1 MDYTRLRSMS
11 NQQLKDKGL
20 TCTITKQTA
29 GTYSTSTGVASVS
42 TSTQSAAYGALFDY
56 ENKNI
61 DGTLVKKGDRKLLL
75 SALNT
80 AGAVLTAPS
89 VNDTVTANSV
99 TYTIVAIRPIA
110 PSGVAVAYDCQIR
123 GIG

>member
-1 MDYTRLRSMS
+1 MDYTRLRAMA

-42 TSTQSAAYGALFDY
+42 TSTQSAYGALFDY

-61 DGTLVKKGDRKLLL
+61 DGTLVKKGDRRLLL

-80 AGAVLTAPS
+80 AGAALTAPS
-89 VNDTVTANSV
+89 VNDTVAANSV

-123 GIG
+123 GIA

>member
-1 MDYTRLRSMS
+1 MDYTRMRAMA

-42 TSTQSAAYGALFDY
+42 TSTQTAYGALFDY

-61 DGTLVKKGDRKLLL
+61 DGSLVKKGDRKLLL
-75 SALNT
+75 AALNT
-80 AGAVLTAPS
+80 ALAALTAPS
-89 VNDTVTANSV
+89 VNDTVSANSV
-99 TYTIVAIRPIA
+99 TYTIVAIRPVA

>member
-1 MDYTRLRSMS
+1 MDYTRMRAMT

-42 TSTQSAAYGALFDY
+42 TSTQSAYGALFDY

-61 DGTLVKKGDRKLLL
+61 DGSLVKKGDRKLLL

-80 AGAVLTAPS
+80 AGAALTAPS

-99 TYTIVAIRPIA
+99 TYTIVAVRPVA
-110 PSGVAVAYDCQIR
+110 PSGLAVAYDCQIR

>member
-1 MDYTRLRSMS
+1 MDYTRLRAMA

-42 TSTQSAAYGALFDY
+42 TSTQSAYGALFDY

-61 DGTLVKKGDRKLLL
+61 DGTLVKKGDRRLLL

-80 AGAVLTAPS
+80 ALAALTAPS
-89 VNDTVTANSV
+89 VNDTVAANSV

-123 GIG
+123 GIA

>member
-1 MDYTRLRSMS
+1 MDYTRMRAMA

-42 TSTQSAAYGALFDY
+42 TSTQTAYGALFDY

-61 DGTLVKKGDRKLLL
+61 DGSLVKKGDRKLLL
-75 SALNT
+75 AALNT
-80 AGAVLTAPS
+80 ALAALTAPS
-89 VNDTVTANSV
+89 VNDQVTANSV

>member
-20 TCTITKQTA
+20 ACTITKQTA

-42 TSTQSAAYGALFDY
+42 TSTQSAYGALFDY

-123 GIG
+123 GIA

>member
-1 MDYTRLRSMS
+1 MA

-20 TCTITKQTA
+20 ACTITKQTA
-29 GTYSTSTGVASVS
+29 GTYDPATGAATIT
-42 TSTQSAAYGALFDY
+42 TSTQSAYGALFDY

-61 DGTLVKKGDRKLLL
+61 DGTLVKKGDRRLLL

-80 AGAVLTAPS
+80 AGAALTAPS

-99 TYTIVAIRPIA
+99 TYTIIAIRPIA

-123 GIG
+123 GIA

>member
-20 TCTITKQTA
+20 ACTITKQTA

-42 TSTQSAAYGALFDY
+42 TSTQSAYGALFDY

-99 TYTIVAIRPIA
+99 TYTIVAIRPIE

-123 GIG
+123 GIA

>member
-1 MDYTRLRSMS
+1 MDYTRLRAMA

-42 TSTQSAAYGALFDY
+42 TSTQSAYGALFDY

-61 DGTLVKKGDRKLLL
+61 DGSLVKKGDRRLLL

-80 AGAVLTAPS
+80 ALAALTAPS

-99 TYTIVAIRPIA
+99 TYTIVAVRPVA

-123 GIG
+123 GIA

>member
-1 MDYTRLRSMS
+1 MA

-42 TSTQSAAYGALFDY
+42 TSTQSAYGALFDY

-61 DGTLVKKGDRKLLL
+61 DGTLVKKGDRRLLL

-80 AGAVLTAPS
+80 AGAALTAPS

-99 TYTIVAIRPIA
+99 TYTIIAIRPIA

-123 GIG
+123 GIA

>member
-1 MDYTRLRSMS
+1 MDYTRLRAMA

-42 TSTQSAAYGALFDY
+42 TSTQSAYGALFDY

-61 DGTLVKKGDRKLLL
+61 DGSLVKKGDRKLLL

-80 AGAVLTAPS
+80 ALAALTAPS

-99 TYTIVAIRPIA
+99 TYTIVAVRPVA

>member
-20 TCTITKQTA
+20 ACTITKQTA

-42 TSTQSAAYGALFDY
+42 TSTQSAYGALFDY

-61 DGTLVKKGDRKLLL
+61 DGTLVKKGDRRLLL

-99 TYTIVAIRPIA
+99 IYTIVAVRPIA

-123 GIG
+123 GIA

>member
-1 MDYTRLRSMS
+1 MDYTRMRAMC

-29 GTYSTSTGVASVS
+29 GTYSVSTGVATVT
-42 TSTQSAAYGALFDY
+42 TSTQSAYGALFDY
-56 ENKNI
+56 DNTNI
-61 DGTLVKKGDRKLLL
+61 DGSLVKKGDRKLLL

-80 AGAVLTAPS
+80 SLAALTAPS
-89 VNDTVTANSV
+89 VNDQVTAYSV

-123 GIG
+123 GIA

>member
-1 MDYTRLRSMS
+1 MA

-29 GTYSTSTGVASVS
+29 GSYSVSTGVASVS
-42 TSTQSAAYGALFDY
+42 TSTQSAYGALFDY

-61 DGTLVKKGDRKLLL
+61 DGSLVKKGDRKLLL

-80 AGAVLTAPS
+80 ALAALTAPS

-99 TYTIVAIRPIA
+99 TYTIIAIRPIA